1 MNRTLNNKKSFLKI
15 LTENNYGIGVKT
27 GINFFKKLGLNKRI
41 NPTAFKQKQISDIA
55 KRSQNI
61 LVGKKLKDSRKSTL
75 LFLARNKTYKGIRHK
90 LKYPARG
97 QRTHTNG
104 KTTKKIKY

>member
-1 MNRTLNNKKSFLKI
+1 MNKISNNKKSFLKI

-27 GINFFKKLGLNKRI
+27 GIKFFKKFGLNKRM
-41 NPTAFKQKQISDIA
+41 NPVTLRQKQLSDIN
-55 KRSQNI
+55 KRSQN
-61 LVGKKLKDSRKSTL
+61 LLTGKKLRDSKKSIL

-97 QRTHTNG
+97 QRTHTNA
-104 KTTKKIKY
+104 KTKKKFKY